1 MGGPRAAASER
12 PAPSWAPA
20 RRTERLKEAARGA
33 QVELVAQMELVA
45 VELAAVELA
54 AVEAEERRRAGR
66 RRQLR
71 LRRRLRRRLRGQL
84 RRRLRGQLRR
94 RLRGQLRRRL
104 RRAISPRHHEPSGAA
119 AWPAR
124 TRAVESRAPDEG
136 SHRRSSVRQSE
147 AISSYSSCGT
157 ESTLACRALVNQRQS
172 HAIRGNQMQSEAIS
186 GHQ

>member
-20 RRTERLKEAARGA
+20 RLTERLKEAARGA

-45 VELAAVELA
+45 QAAVELAAVELA

-66 RRQLR
+66 WRQLR
-71 LRRRLRRRLRGQL
+71 LRRRLRGQLRGQL
-84 RRRLRGQLRR
+84 RRRLRGQLRG

-104 RRAISPRHHEPSGAA
+104 RRAIAPRHHEPSGAA

-147 AISSYSSCGT
+147 AISSYSSCGI
-157 ESTLACRALVNQRQS
+157 ESTLACRASVNQRQS
-172 HAIRGNQMQSEAIS
+172 QAIRCNQRSS
-186 GHQ
+186 VR

>member
-45 VELAAVELA
+45 QAAVELAAVELA

-71 LRRRLRRRLRGQL
+71 LRRRLRGQL
-84 RRRLRGQLRR
+84 RG

-104 RRAISPRHHEPSGAA
+104 RRAIAPRHHEPSGAA

-136 SHRRSSVRQSE
+136 SHRRSSVRHSE

-157 ESTLACRALVNQRQS
+157 ESTLACRASGNQRQS
-172 HAIRGNQMQSEAIS
+172 HAIRGNQRSS
-186 GHQ
+186 VR